1 MAYKFT
7 AARRAALARAQKR
20 SAQLRRKGAGKN
32 GSRNFYGKGRKGRK
46 AARKAT
52 YGDKRHGLSISQ
64 QRRRKTRSNKW
75 KRRGRTAMT
84 GAVAAAVV
92 YKNNPNV
99 QKSVKKAA
107 KRAKQYARNAS
118 RVKG

>member
-46 AARKAT
+46 AAKEAT

-75 KRRGRTAMT
+75 KRRGKTAIG
-84 GAVAAAVV
+84 GAVAAATV
-92 YKNNPNV
+92 YQRNPAV
-99 QKSVKKAA
+99 QRSVKKAA
-107 KRAKQYARNAS
+107 SRAKQFARNTK
-118 RVKG
+118 RG